1 MDNTN
6 RNRRAFIEQLA
17 RANREFYG
25 TPNGRGVLRAF
36 ELTFEHRWTYIFELV
51 QNALDAGA
59 RSITLRIVEDGDAL
73 TFQHDGHRSMGDK
86 DVEALSNVFRSTKGA
101 STVGFMGVG
110 FKSVFSRFQE
120 ARISG
125 WGWTFRYEIDQIKGE
140 KYGDVQPDLLGAV
153 VPIWDDSIAVPDPG
167 FTTRFEMRR
176 RKDAGADLRSD
187 LAHFLSDDDRTP
199 LAILAASGLERLAV
213 NDRAWGLSVAEKQ
226 DGSSE
231 VTTRSGNE
239 ILLWQLFSMLF
250 EPSRKAIAR
259 FLEHR
264 SIQPSE
270 DEREQVY
277 TDAARPRR
285 VLGLMPLDDDGMP
298 APPARGG
305 VYATLPTDVTL
316 PFGLHIN
323 ADWLLNISRSG
334 VREIEDNAWQREI
347 VDRIAD
353 VLASY
358 LGWVSRSLSAPAA
371 VRAAFGALASPTA
384 ERSGLEAQLAR
395 ESWQSRLRNCLE
407 DAAVFPVWTGA
418 ADALGFAKPGGLIVP
433 PPPLAE
439 AFAEEPDLRPS
450 VLLQGPVLMS
460 ELLGADAL
468 HLLERIGLFTEMSPR
483 ALKHAWP
490 DGLKTWW
497 RTLADEPDRRR
508 HLLFRIWAVIAAL
521 AHDDAWQDVDLP
533 CCRTVTG
540 KWLPVGEVVYL
551 NERLPSKREPGG
563 PEVRQFIEPFI
574 PDANRVPD
582 KWIVE
587 LRQGAAREAR
597 ERRLGALSQAWGWFE
612 DHARSL
618 TLREVVA
625 DAIHALVLSPSPV
638 WSALVSLGHWAKHRN
653 RPDLLTL
660 VEVDTESG
668 PKGIPAGEALLADP
682 YVECGRDRRR
692 LFSTVPAISAEYL
705 EEDPRHADARE
716 WRTFFENAGAKGALA
731 VRPVKNHA
739 SRGERERVAEFL
751 GLEADLIS
759 ESNSSG
765 YTLLDFDIEPN
776 LPAPGAPEELRAA
789 LATWLE
795 DSRRTLKDKGRRQCS
810 YFYYSRYNCTGST
823 PSAWAAKLS
832 DLAWVPCRDGEF
844 RRPQDVLPRPDLA
857 REGAPVAELPSDL
870 LSVLE
875 QEGVKFGSTIPE
887 ATSLHRLS
895 AAGSRLDAK
904 ALAQLLREC
913 REQITTDDD
922 RGRFEQAVRKLT
934 VPSSDDERVPLDRI
948 VRRAGSGERLRG
960 ALDGWVV
967 PLDRIDEVLRTELEH
982 PDFPYR
988 FPDTTT
994 GRQALAYLRGVW
1006 KRAQAS
1012 PERLANAVRDVLP
1025 AAYAYCLEDC
1035 AKDAQLSEQWRAGV
1049 SEATVFVDREWI
1061 VVTEAND
1068 IYFDD
1073 LEDRRF
1079 FPSEVRLRTVTSG
1092 HLGNTWPAQ
1101 IRAAEAI
1108 GLPRLSLS
1116 VTMEWHVEDKTLP
1129 VTGDWVPRFDLIY
1142 ELLRWVRG
1150 SDRAEGDRTGTE
1162 TGTRLELICVHG
1174 LALDVSVGSAPADR
1188 VPINACLHEGVLIV
1202 AGRPVQFGADAAKE
1216 LLRHFYFGQ
1225 RANLAADLTG
1235 MLGAIDNE
1243 SDFILAADKFQR
1255 SFARD
1260 FNLSNQ
1266 FPNVPDEE
1274 KPADSE
1280 GDSPLSDGAV
1290 ESKTGRRGSEDES
1303 VRRAPF
1309 SGDAGFGESNPPGN
1323 AATPDARSRTP
1334 TMFGHDELDSTGGS
1348 YTRARALSPQNA
1360 LADQLRNSLKGEIMP
1375 SDDDDEVSKAT
1386 RADGNP
1392 GANLGDEVYREVAA
1406 QYERKSGREPEFG
1419 APHQT
1424 GWDIRSVD
1432 LETGAVRLIEVKGK
1446 GCPWVDDEAVELSR
1460 AQVRKAFE
1468 AAEQTI
1474 GSWYL
1479 YVVEKTDN
1487 GEYQVLPIANP
1498 VRIATKWILCGESW
1512 RMVAEDPKRVAS
1524 PST

>member
-59 RSITLRIVEDGDAL
+59 RSIALRIVEDGDAL

-213 NDRAWGLSVAEKQ
+213 NDRVWGLSVAEKQ

-231 VTTRSGNE
+231 VTARSGNE

-270 DEREQVY
+270 DELEQVY

-521 AHDDAWQDVDLP
+521 AHDDAWQDVDFP

-551 NERLPSKREPGG
+551 NERLPSKRGPGG

-587 LRQGAAREAR
+587 LRQGAARETK
-597 ERRLGALSQAWGWFE
+597 ERHPGTLSRAWKWIR
-612 DHARSL
+612 DHARSIG
-618 TLREVVA
+618 LREVVA
-625 DAIHALVLSPSPV
+625 DAMHALVSSPAPD
-638 WSALVSLGHWAKHRN
+638 WSALVPLGHWAKHRN
-653 RPDLLTL
+653 CPDLLTL
-660 VEVDTESG
+660 VRVDAEGG
-668 PKGIPAGEALLADP
+668 PKGVPAGESLLGDP

-692 LFSTVPAISAEYL
+692 LFPTAPAISADYL
-705 EEDPRHADARE
+705 EQDPKHADARE
-716 WRTFFENAGAKGALA
+716 WRAFLENAGAKGALA
-731 VRPVKNHA
+731 VQPVKDHA
-739 SRGERERVAEFL
+739 SRWEHERVAEFL
-751 GLEADLIS
+751 GLEVDVIS
-759 ESNSSG
+759 ESNNSG
-765 YTLLDFDIEPN
+765 YELLDFDIEAN
-776 LPAPGAPEELRAA
+776 LPGTGAPEELRAA
-789 LATWLE
+789 LATWLA
-795 DSRRTLKDKGRRQCS
+795 DGFNVLKGKGSRQTRYT
-810 YFYYSRYNCTGST
+810 YYTVCNRKGST

-832 DLAWVPCRDGEF
+832 ELAWVPCDDGTL
-844 RRPQDVLPRPDLA
+844 RRPEDVLPRSDPA
-857 REGAPVAELPSDL
+857 REAAPVAKLSGEL
-870 LSVLE
+870 LSVLD
-875 QEGVKFGSTIPE
+875 QEGVEFGTAIPT
-887 ATSLHRLS
+887 ATSLHKLS
-895 AAGSRLDAK
+895 ALGTKLHAQD
-904 ALAQLLREC
+904 LAQLLHEC
-913 REQITTDDD
+913 REQITTDGD
-922 RGRFEQAVRKLT
+922 RRHFEQILRELT
-934 VPSSDDERVPLDRI
+934 VPSNDGKRVPLDRI
-948 VRRAGSGERLRG
+948 VQRVGGRLRG
-960 ALDGWVV
+960 SIGGWIV
-967 PLDRIDEVLRTELEH
+967 PLDLIDEALRAELEH
-982 PDFPYR
+982 SDFPYE
-988 FPDTTT
+988 FPNTTT
-994 GRQALAYLRGVW
+994 GHQALAYLREVW
-1006 KRAQAS
+1006 TRARSAS
-1012 PERLANAVRDVLP
+1012 ERLANEVRDVLP

-1035 AKDAQLSEQWRAGV
+1035 STDASLSERWRAAV
-1049 SEATVFVDREWI
+1049 PEASVFAEREWI
-1061 VVTEAND
+1061 VLTEAD
-1068 IYFDD
+1068 DIIYFDD

-1079 FPSEVRLRTVTSG
+1079 FPSQGQLRIVTGG
-1092 HLGNTWPAQ
+1092 HLGNFRSVQLRT
-1101 IRAAEAI
+1101 AEALD
-1108 GLPRLSLS
+1108 LPLLSSS
-1116 VTMEWHVEDKTLP
+1116 VTMKWHGEDKTLP
-1129 VTGDWVPRFDLIY
+1129 VADDWVSRFVLVC
-1142 ELLRWVRG
+1142 ELLRRVRG
-1150 SDRAEGDRTGTE
+1150 RERTAGDGMGTE
-1162 TGTRLELICVHG
+1162 TGTELELIRVRE
-1174 LALDVSVGSAPADR
+1174 LALDVSVESNPAER
-1188 VPINACLHEGVLIV
+1188 VPVNARLREGVLTV
-1202 AGRPVQFGADAAKE
+1202 AGRPVQFGADATKE
-1216 LLRHFYFGQ
+1216 LLRHFSFGQ
-1225 RANLAADLTG
+1225 RGDLAADLTG
-1235 MLGAIDNE
+1235 MLGSIDNQP
-1243 SDFILAADKFQR
+1243 DFNLAADKFRR
-1255 SFARD
+1255 SFAPD
-1260 FNLSNQ
+1260 FE
-1266 FPNVPDEE
+1266 FPALFRVGSDNDEAAGSGDE
-1274 KPADSE
+1274 SARTTDAIEFTTERQTGVDESAPSSALF
-1280 GDSPLSDGAV
+1280 GDSKL
-1290 ESKTGRRGSEDES
+1290 DES
-1303 VRRAPF
+1303 
-1309 SGDAGFGESNPPGN
+1309 GPPGN
-1323 AATPDARSRTP
+1323 ASTAGLSHTPSTSS
-1334 TMFGHDELDSTGGS
+1334 HDESGSAGGS
-1348 YTRARALSPQNA
+1348 YTRARSLARQSA
-1360 LADQLRNSLKGEIMP
+1360 LADQLRNSLKGEITP

-1406 QYERKSGREPEFG
+1406 QYERKSGLEPEFG